1 MTSHGAVF
9 FDRDGVLIE
18 TLVEDGAPIAD
29 NDVDSLK
36 FVSGAVEVC
45 QSLAVA
51 NIKTF
56 MITNQPDISRGKV
69 LLQDVLEINDVVK
82 KTCRLTDTSMCVHDD
97 DANCSCRKPRPGMI
111 LELSAKYRIDLARS
125 VVVGDRWR
133 DIDAGVDAGCMTIF
147 IDYGYN
153 ETLRSQPT
161 WKVSSMSQAGL
172 ILGKHFEIDERG
184 E

>member
-1 MTSHGAVF
+1 LTSHGAVF

-29 NDVDSLK
+29 NNVDSLK
-36 FVSGAVEVC
+36 FISGAVEVC
-45 QSLAVA
+45 ESLAVA
-51 NIKTF
+51 NIKMF

-69 LLQDVLEINDVVK
+69 LLRDVLEINDEVMQ
-82 KTCRLTDTSMCVHDD
+82 TCRLTDTSMCVHDD
-97 DANCSCRKPRPGMI
+97 DENCSCRKPKPGMI
-111 LELSAKYRIDLARS
+111 LELSAKHHIDLGRS

-133 DIDAGVDAGCMTIF
+133 DIDAGANAGCMTIF

-153 ETLRSQPT
+153 ETLRTQPT
-161 WKVSSMSQAGL
+161 WKVSTMSQAGL
-172 ILGKHFEIDERG
+172 ILRKHFGIDERG

>member
-29 NDVDSLK
+29 NNVNSLK
-36 FVSGAVEVC
+36 FVSGAVEIC
-45 QSLAVA
+45 QSLAAA
-51 NIKTF
+51 NITTF

-69 LLQDVLEINDVVK
+69 ALVDVLAINEVVK
-82 KTCRLTDTSMCVHDD
+82 KTCQLTENSMCAHDD
-97 DANCSCRKPRPGMI
+97 GAFCSCRKPKPGMI
-111 LELSAKYRIDLARS
+111 IELSARHNIDLGAS

-133 DIDAGVDAGCMTIF
+133 DIDAGANAGCMTIF

-153 ETLRSQPT
+153 ETLRSEPT

-172 ILGKHFEIDERG
+172 ILRKHFGIVECGD
-184 E
+184 

>member
-1 MTSHGAVF
+1 LTSHGAVF

-18 TLVEDGAPIAD
+18 TLVENGAPIAD
-29 NDVDSLK
+29 NNVDSLK

-45 QSLAVA
+45 QSLAAV

-69 LLQDVLEINDVVK
+69 ALGDVLAINEVVK
-82 KTCRLTDTSMCVHDD
+82 QTCRLTENSMCVHDD
-97 DANCSCRKPRPGMI
+97 DAFCLCRKPKPGMI
-111 LELSAKYRIDLARS
+111 VELSARHSIDLGTS

-133 DIDAGVDAGCMTIF
+133 DIDAGTDAGCMTLF

-153 ETLRSQPT
+153 ETLRSEPT

-172 ILGKHFEIDERG
+172 ILRTHFGIDERG
-184 E
+184 D

>member
-29 NDVDSLK
+29 NDFNSLS
-36 FVSGAVEVC
+36 FIAGAVEVC
-45 QSLAVA
+45 ESLADA
-51 NIKTF
+51 NIKMF

-69 LLQDVLEINDVVK
+69 ALVDVLAINEVVK
-82 KTCRLTDTSMCVHDD
+82 KTCQLTENSMCFHDD
-97 DANCSCRKPRPGMI
+97 DAFCSCRKPKPGMI
-111 LELSAKYRIDLARS
+111 LELSTKHQIDLGRS

-133 DIDAGVDAGCMTIF
+133 DIDAGANAGCMTIF

-153 ETLRSQPT
+153 ETLRTQPT

-172 ILGKHFEIDERG
+172 ILRKHFGIDERG
-184 E
+184 D

>member
-18 TLVEDGAPIAD
+18 THVEDGAPIAD
-29 NDVDSLK
+29 NDVNSLK

-45 QSLAVA
+45 QSLVVA

-69 LLQDVLEINDVVK
+69 ALVDVLAINEVVK
-82 KTCRLTDTSMCVHDD
+82 KTCQLTENSMCAHDD
-97 DANCSCRKPRPGMI
+97 DAFCSCRKPKPGMI
-111 LELSAKYRIDLARS
+111 VDLSARYNIDLESS

-133 DIDAGVDAGCMTIF
+133 DIDAGTAAGCMTIF

-153 ETLRSQPT
+153 ETLRSEPT
-161 WKVSSMSQAGL
+161 WKVSSISQAGL
-172 ILGKHFEIDERG
+172 ILRKHFGIDE
-184 E
+184 